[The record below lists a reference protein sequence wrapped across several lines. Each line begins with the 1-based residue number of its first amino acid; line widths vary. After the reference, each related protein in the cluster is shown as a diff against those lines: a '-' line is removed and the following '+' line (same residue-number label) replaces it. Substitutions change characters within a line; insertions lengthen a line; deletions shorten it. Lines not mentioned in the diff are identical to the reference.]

1 VVDES
6 FFLTVAGIAMSFAGF
21 AGLMNTLR
29 RRGEAWTPMDLYQL
43 RIIVAYA
50 IATLFGSLPTIL
62 FVGLSGQREGLQ
74 WLGVVMIVVSAALG
88 VGNMLGDIRLGRGTA
103 VRTRV
108 RAVFA
113 TIKTLG
119 LVAFLGTA
127 VTGAL
132 SLYQVSLILMLAM
145 PAGDVRLRDRAD
157 RAVSES
163 GRLTLSSCPATFPLV
178 RFDEPTA
185 RRP

>member
-1 VVDES
+1 MTRYPPAVINES

-29 RRGEAWTPMDLYQL
+29 RRGEAWAPMDLYQL

-50 IATLFGSLPTIL
+50 IATLFGSLSTIP
-62 FVGLSGQREGLQ
+62 FVAIFGQREGVQ
-74 WLGVVMIVVSAALG
+74 WLGVVMVIVSSALG

-113 TIKTLG
+113 TITILG
-119 LVAFLGTA
+119 QVAFLGA
-127 VTGAL
+127 GVTGAL
-132 SLYQVSLILMLAM
+132 ALYQIALILMLAM
-145 PAGDVRLRDRAD
+145 PAGTFVYV
-157 RAVSES
+157 VSRIE
-163 GRLTLSSCPATFPLV
+163 R
-178 RFDEPTA
+178 
-185 RRP
+185 

>member
-1 VVDES
+1 MIDGA

-29 RRGEAWTPMDLYQL
+29 RRGEGWAPMELYQL

-50 IATLFGSLPTIL
+50 IATLFGSLSTIP
-62 FVGLSGQREGLQ
+62 FVGLFGEREGVQ
-74 WLGVVMIVVSAALG
+74 WLGLVMIIVSSALG

-113 TIKTLG
+113 TITILG
-119 LVAFLGTA
+119 QIAFVGTA

-132 SLYQVSLILMLAM
+132 PLYQVALILMLAM
-145 PAGDVRLRDRAD
+145 PAGTFVYV
-157 RAVSES
+157 VSRIE
-163 GRLTLSSCPATFPLV
+163 R
-178 RFDEPTA
+178 
-185 RRP
+185 

>member
-1 VVDES
+1 MIDAA

-29 RRGEAWTPMDLYQL
+29 RRGEDWAPMELYQL

-50 IATLFGSLPTIL
+50 IATLFGSLSTIPL
-62 FVGLSGQREGLQ
+62 VGMFGQREGLQ
-74 WLGVVMIVVSAALG
+74 WLGLLMIIVSTALG
-88 VGNMLGDIRLGRGTA
+88 LGNMIGDIRLGRGTA

-113 TIKTLG
+113 TITILG

-132 SLYQVSLILMLAM
+132 ALYQIAQILMLAM
-145 PAGDVRLRDRAD
+145 PAGTFVYV
-157 RAVSES
+157 VSRIE
-163 GRLTLSSCPATFPLV
+163 R
-178 RFDEPTA
+178 
-185 RRP
+185 

>member
-1 VVDES
+1 VTDES

-21 AGLMNTLR
+21 AGLMNSLR
-29 RRGEAWTPMDLYQL
+29 RRGETWEPMDLYQL

-50 IATLFGSLPTIL
+50 IATLFGALSTIP
-62 FVGLSGQREGLQ
+62 FVGIFGERQGLQ
-74 WLGVVMIVVSAALG
+74 WLGFVMIVVSSALG

-113 TIKTLG
+113 AITILG
-119 LVAFLGTA
+119 QLAFVGTA

-132 SLYQVSLILMLAM
+132 ALYQVALVLMLAM
-145 PAGDVRLRDRAD
+145 PAGTFVYVVVRIER
-157 RAVSES
+157 
-163 GRLTLSSCPATFPLV
+163 
-178 RFDEPTA
+178 
-185 RRP
+185 

>member
-1 VVDES
+1 MIDAA

-29 RRGEAWTPMDLYQL
+29 RRGEDWAPMELYQL

-50 IATLFGSLPTIL
+50 IATLFGSLSTIP
-62 FVGLSGQREGLQ
+62 FVGMFGQREGLQ
-74 WLGVVMIVVSAALG
+74 W
-88 VGNMLGDIRLGRGTA
+88 LGRGTA

-113 TIKTLG
+113 TITILG

-132 SLYQVSLILMLAM
+132 ALYQIALILMLAM
-145 PAGDVRLRDRAD
+145 PAGTFVYV
-157 RAVSES
+157 VSRIE
-163 GRLTLSSCPATFPLV
+163 R
-178 RFDEPTA
+178 
-185 RRP
+185 